1 MNIRQAACCVDG
13 IVGAFRPGRVHTF
26 RGRTLMARLSLRFSL
41 PTSMITCKLYAEQCE
56 LVKRKGD
63 LWVSGSKFLRFYF
76 RTYI

>member
-41 PTSMITCKLYAEQCE
+41 PTSL
-56 LVKRKGD
+56 
-63 LWVSGSKFLRFYF
+63 
-76 RTYI
+76 